1 MVKRLTFNQFLFGSN
16 PVFPMLYNKY
26 IYIYFYN
33 IYYILYI
40 SIYGKYNLIG

>member
-16 PVFPMLYNKY
+16 PVFPM
-26 IYIYFYN
+26 IYN
-33 IYYILYI
+33 IYILYI